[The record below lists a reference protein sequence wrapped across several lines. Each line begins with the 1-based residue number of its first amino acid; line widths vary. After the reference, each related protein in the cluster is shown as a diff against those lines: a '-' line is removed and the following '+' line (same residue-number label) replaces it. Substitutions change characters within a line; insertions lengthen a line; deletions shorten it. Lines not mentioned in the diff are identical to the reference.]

1 MVMGRRVFVGSSD
14 PAAVRDAVF
23 ALEAGPSDMVCVLVA
38 SKGAPDL
45 ESLVARMSETGTPFF
60 GALFPALIDGVE
72 THDQGVLAF
81 AVPALA
87 EPALVRG
94 LDTDRFRI
102 PDCLPLLRDCGER
115 GLKPTAM
122 VLVDGAAPNISL
134 FLQGLYN
141 QLGAA
146 VSYWG
151 GGAGSGSH
159 RAQQC
164 VFTRDGVAQ
173 GAAVLALSA
182 LPSRMGVGHGWR
194 EIKGPFVVARSNRNV
209 IAQLNWENA
218 LERYRSVVERD
229 ANVTITRENFYEVA
243 SAYPFGIRKENEEVV
258 VRCAVAIGEGGTL
271 VCAGEVPENAIL
283 SILKGE
289 PELLVAA
296 AGRAA
301 RDARPDEDVKIR
313 HCLLADCVS
322 RVRFLQDR
330 FGEELAAIDAGLRGV
345 TRDCSP
351 LGMLTLGE
359 ISSDGGAYL
368 DYFNKTCVVA
378 VLHEP

>member
-1 MVMGRRVFVGSSD
+1 MAMGRRVFVGSAEPS
-14 PAAVRDAVF
+14 AVRDAVF
-23 ALEAGPSDMVCVLVA
+23 ALEPAAGDMVCVLMA
-38 SKGAPDL
+38 AQDAPDL
-45 ESLVARMSETGTPFF
+45 DDVVARVGETKSPFF
-60 GALFPALIDGVE
+60 GALFPALIDGVQ
-72 THDQGVLAF
+72 TRYRGALVF

-87 EPALVRG
+87 DPMLVRG

-102 PDCLPLLRDCGER
+102 PDCLPLLRASAAQGV
-115 GLKPTAM
+115 KPTAM
-122 VLVDGAAPNISL
+122 VLLDGAAPNISL

-159 RAQQC
+159 RAQRC
-164 VFTRDGVAQ
+164 VFTGEGVAE
-173 GAAVLALSA
+173 GAAVVALSA
-182 LPSRMGVGHGWR
+182 LPARMGVGHGWR
-194 EIKGPFVVARSNRNV
+194 EIKGPFVVARSKRNV

-229 ANVTITRENFYEVA
+229 ADVKITHENFYEVA
-243 SAYPFGIRKENEEVV
+243 SAYPFGIRKESEEVV
-258 VRCAVAIGEGGTL
+258 VRCPVSIGDGGTL

-289 PELLVAA
+289 PDLLVAA

-301 RDARPDEDVKIR
+301 QDARPDADVKVR
-313 HCLLADCVS
+313 HCLLADCMS

-330 FGEELAAIDAGLRGV
+330 FGQELAAIDAGLRGM
-345 TRDCSP
+345 TQDCSP

-359 ISSDGGAYL
+359 ISSDGEAYL